1 VSETREIRRVEEIS
15 TYWPFDATI
24 SKPQDTGDLDNNYNF
39 YTSGTEVPSWAIV
52 GSYVYTSNQTNA
64 QTGGPGVYT
73 ITPSNPK
80 TQKLILTLD
89 PDTLRI
95 SDSVTGYNISASRCT
110 VQYDLEVQST
120 FRWETDHPT
129 VVVSKDSTLT
139 WAYNGSAIIGPDDD
153 QTINTSNP
161 FTLTTSG
168 QVLRFNDNNVTDGLP
183 RFYDIGSDA
192 SYFGTSGATNWPMT
206 LTLQI
211 EQDPIPGENSRAYDA
226 RIQVY
231 GTVRRFWEGNYIQI
245 DGLDGDTLPAFTTT
259 STMTVDA
266 SVDKNASAQLDTN
279 FSITEDSFAKV
290 SADSAIDSTST
301 FSIIPSFI
309 IDPTRTL
316 INEFHLQTTTA
327 NFAFADASI
336 SSNTDISITPL
347 LLLGADSAISAN
359 NTASF
364 VGNLIYDIGG
374 EYSWDNIS
382 QTSDYQWD
390 DRDSWTDWT
399 DNTWGEELLTWDDW
413 YLNTWDRPF
422 SVFNIFTTEETP
434 TFKPGGIFANTASF
448 DISENV
454 AFKEP
459 AEFST
464 TANFGTSFTARGII
478 DQGSSIQ
485 ANFSTDYLANIVY
498 DGIAN
503 FDGVLTAEIIANT
516 IFELISTPPAQFST
530 TIVPTKKLIGD
541 TNMAVAFEILE
552 KLGNIIYDAQ
562 SEMDAFNAQIVAG
575 SLFTQTDPYNIA
587 KVLEET
593 RQFLINIE
601 TRQHLINGE
610 NRLNTIKAESRNILV
625 PEETRK
631 YKLKVAPMTNR
642 FSTPKVRSK
651 Q

>member
-1 VSETREIRRVEEIS
+1 MSETREIRAVETVSSVWPASGLS
-15 TYWPFDATI
+15 TFDN
-24 SKPQDTGDLDNNYNF
+24 GDIDNNFTESSQSPGAIPWVSSNNYPTDG
-39 YTSGTEVPSWAIV
+39 YTFNNEYWTANN
-52 GSYVYTSNQTNA
+52 VYL
-64 QTGGPGVYT
+64 
-73 ITPSNPK
+73 NPPNG
-80 TQKLILTLD
+80 
-89 PDTLRI
+89 PDTEKFTLVLNP
-95 SDSVTGYNISASRCT
+95 DSLLKANTTLNIPATRCSVSYNLYGQSSTLTGLGGTGQNESE
-110 VQYDLEVQST
+110 L
-120 FRWETDHPT
+120 
-129 VVVSKDSTLT
+129 TLT
-139 WAYNGSAIIGPDDD
+139 WAYSGAKQGQPDKTTDNPMTATADADISAFVEINQ
-153 QTINTSNP
+153 QTAPT
-161 FTLTTSG
+161 
-168 QVLRFNDNNVTDGLP
+168 
-183 RFYDIGSDA
+183 FYEIGSDA
-192 SYFGTSGATNWPMT
+192 SYYGTSGTDNWPMT
-206 LTLQI
+206 LTLQ
-211 EQDPIPGENSRAYDA
+211 GEKISGGGDVDFQHF
-226 RIQVY
+226 RISVR
-231 GTVRRFWEGNYIQI
+231 GEVRRWWEGNHIRI
-245 DGLDGDTLPAFTTT
+245 DGIDGDTLPTFTTT
-259 STMTVDA
+259 STITADGF
-266 SVDKNASAQLDTN
+266 VDKKGSAQLDTN
-279 FSITEDSFAKV
+279 FSIAEDSFAKV

-301 FSIIPSFI
+301 FSITPSFI
-309 IDPTRTL
+309 IDPTTTVSG
-316 INEFHLQTTTA
+316 ICSLQTTTA
-327 NFAFADASI
+327 NFVFADSSV
-336 SSNTDISITPL
+336 SSNSNISVVPTFK
-347 LLLGADSAISAN
+347 LGSDSAISAN

-364 VGNLIYDIGG
+364 IGNLIYDIGG

-422 SVFNIFTTEETP
+422 SVFNTFTTEETP

-485 ANFSTDYLANIVY
+485 ANFSTDYLANIIY